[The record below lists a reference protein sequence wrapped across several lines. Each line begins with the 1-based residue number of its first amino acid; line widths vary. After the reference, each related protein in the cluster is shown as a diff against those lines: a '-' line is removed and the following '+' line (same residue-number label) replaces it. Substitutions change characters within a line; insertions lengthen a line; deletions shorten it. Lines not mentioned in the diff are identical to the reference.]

1 MTALARLL
9 PAPLFALLQ
18 LVQQAAADTLTGKVV
33 SITDGDTL
41 TLLVDRQQVKVRL
54 EGIDAPEK
62 GQPFGERSKQSLSRA
77 VLGKDVRIEWDKQDR
92 YGRRVGKVWVTPP
105 EVTCKQPPCPKTLDA
120 GLAQLT
126 VGLAW
131 HFKKYAN
138 EQAEEDRLRYAFA
151 EDEARAR
158 KAGLWSAPNPIP
170 PWEWRH
176 GGAADTGGMVRKS
189 KNNIYH
195 APGSSTYAS
204 VKNFT
209 PYPTLEACIAS
220 GGRLPKQPGA

>member
-1 MTALARLL
+1 MLRLFIPLLATTLALSAH
-9 PAPLFALLQ
+9 
-18 LVQQAAADTLTGKVV
+18 AATQSFDGRVV
-33 SITDGDTL
+33 GVADGDTVTVL
-41 TLLVDRQQVKVRL
+41 DSNNLQHKIRVA
-54 EGIDAPEK
+54 GIDAPEK

-92 YGRRVGKVWVTPP
+92 YGRMVGKVWVTPP

-158 KAGLWSAPNPIP
+158 KAGLWSAPSPIP

-176 GGAADTGGMVRKS
+176 GGAADTGGMVKKS
-189 KNNIYH
+189 KNNICH

-209 PYPTLEACIAS
+209 AYPTVEACLAS
-220 GGRLPKQPGA
+220 GGRLPRQPGG

>member
-1 MTALARLL
+1 MLRLFIPLLATTLALSAH
-9 PAPLFALLQ
+9 
-18 LVQQAAADTLTGKVV
+18 AATQSFDGRVV
-33 SITDGDTL
+33 GVADGDTVTVL
-41 TLLVDRQQVKVRL
+41 DSNNLQHKIRVA
-54 EGIDAPEK
+54 GIDAPEK

-92 YGRRVGKVWVTPP
+92 YGRMVGKVWVTPP

-176 GGAADTGGMVRKS
+176 GGAAYTGGMVRKS
-189 KNNIYH
+189 KNNICH

-209 PYPTLEACIAS
+209 AYPTVEACLAS
-220 GGRLPKQPGA
+220 GGRLPRQPGG

>member
-1 MTALARLL
+1 MLRLFIPLLATTLALSAH
-9 PAPLFALLQ
+9 
-18 LVQQAAADTLTGKVV
+18 AATQSFDGRVV
-33 SITDGDTL
+33 GVADGDTVTVL
-41 TLLVDRQQVKVRL
+41 DSNNIQHKIRVA
-54 EGIDAPEK
+54 GIDAPEK

-92 YGRRVGKVWVTPP
+92 YGRMVGKVWVTPP

-131 HFKKYAN
+131 HFKKYAD
-138 EQAEEDRLRYAFA
+138 EQSEEDRLRYTFA

-176 GGAADTGGMVRKS
+176 GGAADTGGMVKKS
-189 KNNIYH
+189 QNNICH

-209 PYPTLEACIAS
+209 AYPTVEACLAS
-220 GGRLPKQPGA
+220 GGRLPRQPGG

>member
-1 MTALARLL
+1 MLRLFIPLLATTLALSAH
-9 PAPLFALLQ
+9 
-18 LVQQAAADTLTGKVV
+18 AATQSFDGRVV
-33 SITDGDTL
+33 GVADGDTVTVL
-41 TLLVDRQQVKVRL
+41 DSNNIQHKIRVA
-54 EGIDAPEK
+54 GIDAPEK

-92 YGRRVGKVWVTPP
+92 YGRMVGKVWVTPP

-176 GGAADTGGMVRKS
+176 GGAAYTGGMVRKS
-189 KNNIYH
+189 KNNICH

-209 PYPTLEACIAS
+209 AYPTVEACLAS
-220 GGRLPKQPGA
+220 GGRLPRQPGG